1 MSEPASAAIHVRPAQ
16 PTDVSPMHTLLLE
29 LAAYE
34 RLSHA
39 VQATADSLREAL
51 FGARPV
57 AEAIVVEAGRQIVGY
72 ALYFTTYSTFVG
84 RPGMYLEDLY
94 VQPAWR
100 GQGIGK
106 RLLAEIARQAVERSC
121 GRLEWAVLD
130 WNQPSI
136 DFYQRLG
143 ARPLDDWTTYR
154 MTGEPLA
161 ALAKLTVATGRSASD

>member
-1 MSEPASAAIHVRPAQ
+1 
-16 PTDVSPMHTLLLE
+16 MHTLLLE